1 MMAVM
6 VTLTIKTDVATYQRL
21 HGQMLAMARSAGL
34 LFHSGREV
42 PGGIA
47 IVDFWPNEEAFQSFS
62 TAALAEGMRAAGLTQ
77 PDDLTITPV
86 LTADG
91 R

>member
-1 MMAVM
+1 M

-21 HGQMLAMARSAGL
+21 HDQMLAMARGAGL
-34 LFHSGREV
+34 LFHSGRDA
-42 PGGIA
+42 GGRIA
-47 IVDFWPNEEAFQSFS
+47 IVDFWQSEDAFNAF
-62 TAALAEGMRAAGLTQ
+62 ANGALAQGMKAAGLPQ
-77 PDDLTITPV
+77 PEDLKVTPV

>member
-1 MMAVM
+1 MSVM
-6 VTLTIKTDVATYQRL
+6 VTMTIKTDAATYQRL

-42 PGGIA
+42 PGGIG
-47 IVDFWPNEEAFQSFS
+47 IVDFWPSEEAFRSFS
-62 TAALAEGMRAAGLTQ
+62 EAALAAGMRSAGLTQ
-77 PDDLTITPV
+77 PDDLKISPV

>member
-1 MMAVM
+1 MAVM
-6 VTLTIKTDVATYQRL
+6 VTLTIKTDAATYQKL
-21 HGQMLAMARSAGL
+21 HDQMLAMARSAGL

-47 IVDFWPNEEAFQSFS
+47 IVDFWPSEEAFRSF
-62 TAALAEGMRAAGLTQ
+62 AAGALAGGMSAAGLAQ

-86 LTADG
+86 LSADG